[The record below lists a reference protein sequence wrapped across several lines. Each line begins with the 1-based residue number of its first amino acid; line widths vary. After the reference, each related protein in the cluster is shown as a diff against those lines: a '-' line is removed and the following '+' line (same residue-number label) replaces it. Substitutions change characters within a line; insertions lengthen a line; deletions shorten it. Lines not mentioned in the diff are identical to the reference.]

1 MMRVADTLSSFY
13 VMLEP
18 QEGGTYDDILKVAQK
33 TEALGFGGLF
43 RSDHYHPMNV
53 PLESDSSDA
62 WAVLA
67 GLARDTKRI
76 RLGTMISP
84 MTFRY
89 PGEFA
94 KQVATIDQ
102 MSGGR
107 IEAGMGG
114 GWFEKEHVAY
124 GLPFPDAKG
133 RMDILEDSLEICT
146 RLWSDG
152 VGHTYEGRVFS
163 IKDAPGY
170 PKPIQRPRVPIVIG
184 GGGAKRT
191 PRLAAQFGDEF
202 NVFGGIN
209 TFNTRK
215 ARLLEA
221 CAAIGRDPSTIKLTM
236 AGCTV
241 VGTDMDDVRR
251 RAQIRLDHNNQKD
264 NVDEWI
270 ASMRGDGWLV
280 GTVDQVA
287 EQVNE
292 LKAAGAERIYF
303 QIVPVDD
310 HGMLEIIANDLAP
323 KVT

>member
-1 MMRVADTLSSFY
+1 MADTLSNLF

-33 TEALGFGGLF
+33 AEALGFGGLF
-43 RSDHYHPMNV
+43 RSDHFMPVNSNIPPTAV
-53 PLESDSSDA
+53 STEC
-62 WAVLA
+62 WATLA
-67 GLARDTKRI
+67 GLARDTKRL

-89 PGEFA
+89 PGELA
-94 KQVATIDQ
+94 KIVATIDQ

-107 IEAGMGG
+107 VEVGMGG
-114 GWFEKEHVAY
+114 GWYGREHAAY

-152 VGHTYEGRVFS
+152 TGHSYEGRVFS
-163 IKDAPGY
+163 VKDSPGS
-170 PKPIQRPRVPIVIG
+170 PKPLQRPHPPIVIG

-202 NVFGGIN
+202 NIFGGIN

-215 ARLLEA
+215 ERLLEA
-221 CAAIGRDPSTIKLTM
+221 CKTYGRDPSTIKLT
-236 AGCTV
+236 AACVTV
-241 VGTDMDDVRR
+241 IGTDEADLKRR
-251 RAQIRLDHNNQKD
+251 VQIRLDFNHE
-264 NVDEWI
+264 NVDAGDWI
-270 ASMRGDGWLV
+270 KMMSGDGWLV

-287 EQVNE
+287 AQVNE

-310 HGMLEIIANDLAP
+310 HGMLDIIANDLAP
-323 KVT
+323 KIK

>member
-1 MMRVADTLSSFY
+1 MANALASFFL
-13 VMLEP
+13 MLEP
-18 QEGGTYDDILKVAQK
+18 QEGGSYDDILAVAQK
-33 TEALGFGGLF
+33 AEALGFEGVF

-53 PLESDSSDA
+53 PLESESSDA

-67 GLARDTKRI
+67 GLARDTKRV

-94 KQVATIDQ
+94 KLVATIDQ

-107 IEAGMGG
+107 IEVGMGG

-170 PKPIQRPRVPIVIG
+170 PKPTNRQHPPFAIAAG
-184 GGGAKRT
+184 GPSRT

-202 NVFGGIN
+202 NVFGGLN

-241 VGTDMDDVRR
+241 VGTDEADLRR
-251 RAQIRLDHNNQKD
+251 RAQIRLDHNNEK
-264 NVDEWI
+264 VDVNEWI
-270 ASMRGDGWLV
+270 KNMQGDGWLV

-287 EQVNE
+287 EQVKA

-310 HGMLEIIANDLAP
+310 HGMLDIIANELAS
-323 KVT
+323 KVGS

>member
-1 MMRVADTLSSFY
+1 
-13 VMLEP
+13 
-18 QEGGTYDDILKVAQK
+18 
-33 TEALGFGGLF
+33 
-43 RSDHYHPMNV
+43 
-53 PLESDSSDA
+53 
-62 WAVLA
+62 
-67 GLARDTKRI
+67 
-76 RLGTMISP
+76 MISP

-94 KQVATIDQ
+94 KIVATIDQ

-107 IEAGMGG
+107 IEVGMGG
-114 GWFEKEHVAY
+114 GWFQKEHEAY

-170 PKPIQRPRVPIVIG
+170 PKPAQRPHPPIIIG
-184 GGGAKRT
+184 GGGARRT

-202 NVFGGIN
+202 NIFGGISA
-209 TFNTRK
+209 FNTRK
-215 ARLLEA
+215 ERLLEA
-221 CAAIGRDPSTIKLTM
+221 CKAAGRNPAEIKLTS
-236 AGCTV
+236 ACVTV
-241 VGTDMDDVRR
+241 VGTDEADVRR
-251 RAQIRLDHNNQKD
+251 RAQIRLDHNGQKD
-264 NVDEWI
+264 DVNEWI
-270 ASMRGDGWLV
+270 ANMRKDGWLI

-292 LKAAGAERIYF
+292 LKAAGSQRIYF

-310 HGMLEIIANDLAP
+310 HGMLDVIANDLAP
-323 KVT
+323 KCN